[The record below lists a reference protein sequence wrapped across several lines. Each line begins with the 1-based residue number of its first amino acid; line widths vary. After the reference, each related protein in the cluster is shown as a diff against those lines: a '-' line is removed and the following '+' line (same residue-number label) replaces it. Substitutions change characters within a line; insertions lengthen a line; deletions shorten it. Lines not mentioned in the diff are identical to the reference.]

1 MRFASIH
8 PIVTIGL
15 GVTNAVA
22 IDDDNML
29 DTRAP
34 RCPPQGIELIKL
46 KIKKGKYFTGVGKPG
61 QCYNLP
67 SNIKTFDVNSDDTKS
82 LVSCFDCE
90 VFIGKDCHGTFVSL
104 EGEKAFMFK
113 GAKHPTFKS
122 WRCECKK

>member
-61 QCYNLP
+61 
-67 SNIKTFDVNSDDTKS
+67 
-82 LVSCFDCE
+82 
-90 VFIGKDCHGTFVSL
+90 
-104 EGEKAFMFK
+104 
-113 GAKHPTFKS
+113 
-122 WRCECKK
+122 